1 MSTYQKRVEQMRRTL
16 ENAYHEDLMA
26 LRARTGPSSVINGH
40 MPLAANEVAQLRRP
54 VTLRQVMTTLVN
66 LGGSIGFVAFVMFL
80 MTRAVS

>member
-16 ENAYHEDLMA
+16 QNSYHEDLTFKA
-26 LRARTGPSSVINGH
+26 DTGPSSVINGH

-66 LGGSIGFVAFVMFL
+66 LGGSIGFMAFVLFL